1 MLLLIVKQWQH
12 KLLTLLVIT
21 HCAACTHLK
30 ALITLVLFCFFNV
43 RNCKT
48 KTENVFDLALATH
61 VVFVLWFSH
70 LFPPFLR
77 LSLPIF
83 RLLVARYEQT
93 WVFLVYFI
101 EFVMCWFQL
110 ISSNLK
116 KNSQAL
122 ANLRCCCRKRIK
134 NTRANNRITDF
145 SNAIIQ
151 KNGNNNHRYNLR
163 CIFWNIWNQRNAQR
177 HGIVWQCIDTRRH
190 NNNNKIADF
199 FCFSFA
205 NFFYS
210 YGFGVPIFV
219 LKITWHF
226 HIPSKMV
233 KKSPRRNIIDW
244 YFVNSFNWK

>member
-48 KTENVFDLALATH
+48 KTESVFDLALATH

-116 KNSQAL
+116 KKLASTCQPPLLLQKTNKEHQNWQQQSQ
-122 ANLRCCCRKRIK
+122 
-134 NTRANNRITDF
+134 
-145 SNAIIQ
+145 IQ
-151 KNGNNNHRYNLR
+151 FKVYILEYMKSTKCSTSWHCVTMHR
-163 CIFWNIWNQRNAQR
+163 
-177 HGIVWQCIDTRRH
+177 HKT
-190 NNNNKIADF
+190 
-199 FCFSFA
+199 
-205 NFFYS
+205 
-210 YGFGVPIFV
+210 P
-219 LKITWHF
+219 
-226 HIPSKMV
+226 
-233 KKSPRRNIIDW
+233 
-244 YFVNSFNWK
+244 